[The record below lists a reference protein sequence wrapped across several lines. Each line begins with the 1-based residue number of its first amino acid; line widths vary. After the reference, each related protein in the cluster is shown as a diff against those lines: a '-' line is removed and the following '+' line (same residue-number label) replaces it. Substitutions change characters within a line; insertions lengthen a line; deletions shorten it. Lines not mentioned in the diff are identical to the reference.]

1 MAKKRKKTSGDSI
14 KTSPLTQNLV
24 RRAYRYL
31 TGTDNLPTWDTNEEN
46 ARVEYRGSLIH
57 QHRRRRKKKIS
68 AFKVL
73 PVEVTVMSTEESG
86 EEDNPF

>member
-1 MAKKRKKTSGDSI
+1 MNKQNSCKSYKSSGI
-14 KTSPLTQNLV
+14 NI
-24 RRAYRYL
+24 RR
-31 TGTDNLPTWDTNEEN
+31 N

-68 AFKVL
+68 AFKVF

-86 EEDNPF
+86 EEEGEKISVKVILPRKWESEKFKEG